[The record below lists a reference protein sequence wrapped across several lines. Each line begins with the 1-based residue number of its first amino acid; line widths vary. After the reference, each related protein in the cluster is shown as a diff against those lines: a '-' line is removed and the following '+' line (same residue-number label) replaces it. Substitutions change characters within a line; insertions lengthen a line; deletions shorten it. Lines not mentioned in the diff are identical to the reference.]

1 MKSTETFQNILGSQ
15 KGMHDKTGLGFNTSK
30 IRQSYENTFISE
42 KEKIKC
48 LFCHK
53 EGHLE
58 SYCFHKKRVLNTKPE
73 HSHFRR
79 PEGYNKPEH
88 SRLRRHQGS
97 FR

>member
-1 MKSTETFQNILGSQ
+1 
-15 KGMHDKTGLGFNTSK
+15 MHDKTGLGFNTSK

-58 SYCFHKKRVLNTKPE
+58 SYCFHKKRYLILNQNILVLGDQKVIINQNILVLEDQKVLLETK
-73 HSHFRR
+73 
-79 PEGYNKPEH
+79 NVLLK
-88 SRLRRHQGS
+88 
-97 FR
+97 